1 MFLNKND
8 GSINK
13 FITIEHIA
21 AAVTAPTYTTYAG
34 VLFEESESLDGQ
46 PYIYVAFNKDF
57 DMHIVKIANTN
68 PLEIKWHYYTAALSA
83 LNHISF
89 IMPDPKSN
97 SEIFMAG

>member
-21 AAVTAPTYTTYAG
+21 VPATAPTYTTYGG
-34 VLFEESESLDGQ
+34 VLFEEAEFDGQ
-46 PYIYVAFNKDF
+46 SYVYVAFNKDF

-68 PLEIKWHYYTAALSA
+68 PLEIKWHYY
-83 LNHISF
+83 
-89 IMPDPKSN
+89 
-97 SEIFMAG
+97 